1 MAPALERCFFDFFKA
16 HKLNIIQHSKIRGP
30 PLGVCSVKICCTA
43 VLLCCCTA
51 DILYSVRSP
60 AALRLRSGG
69 PVVARAGPRDKV
81 PHHDVVPAVRTSRA
95 ALVDARNV
103 APAHGANVVL
113 LPSEPHHLREARCWW
128 ALRPRARR
136 LGSRGHRT
144 RRPLRADQPRRA
156 TARAPGGRGPT
167 GRRWGRWS
175 SACGSG
181 FASSACGGAAD

>member
-1 MAPALERCFFDFFKA
+1 M
-16 HKLNIIQHSKIRGP
+16 
-30 PLGVCSVKICCTA
+30 
-43 VLLCCCTA
+43 
-51 DILYSVRSP
+51 RSP

-81 PHHDVVPAVRTSRA
+81 PRHDVVPAVRTSRA

-113 LPSEPHHLREARCWW
+113 LLSEPHHLREARYWW
-128 ALRPRARR
+128 ALRPRARL

-167 GRRWGRWS
+167 GRQWGRWS
-175 SACGSG
+175 SACGNG
-181 FASSACGGAAD
+181 FASSACGSGEACGASIRSGRPFPVRGPVRVPGGVRRRRLFLVSPGVGGGSPGGRGHRTQERS